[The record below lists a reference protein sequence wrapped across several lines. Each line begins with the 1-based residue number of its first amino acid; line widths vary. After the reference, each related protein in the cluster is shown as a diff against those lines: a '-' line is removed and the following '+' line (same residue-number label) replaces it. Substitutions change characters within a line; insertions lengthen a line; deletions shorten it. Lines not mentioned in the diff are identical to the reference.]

1 MPDVARKP
9 ETRNPKPETRNPKPE
24 TRNNLCLSV
33 FICGLISAMDKIL
46 LHGLVFYGRHGC
58 HEAERELGQKF
69 VVDIEAS
76 CDLSLACKTDKV
88 ADTVDYISILNATR
102 DIIGGESALLLES
115 LAQRIADFC
124 FTDNRVLDVRVRI
137 RKPHVAVPNALD
149 YLGIEI
155 FRQRENAH
163 IVE

>member
-1 MPDVARKP
+1 
-9 ETRNPKPETRNPKPE
+9 
-24 TRNNLCLSV
+24 
-33 FICGLISAMDKIL
+33 MDKIL

-76 CDLSLACKTDKV
+76 CDLSLACQTDKV
-88 ADTVDYISILNATR
+88 EDTVDYISIYNATR
-102 DIIGGESALLLES
+102 DIIGGDSALLLES

-124 FTDNRVLDVRVRI
+124 FTDTRVLDVCVRI
-137 RKPHVAVPNALD
+137 RKPHVAVPGALD

-155 FRQRENAH
+155 FRPRETA
-163 IVE
+163 